1 MLLCGAPLRAV
12 RTPRSF
18 SALAMFCRPL
28 MPAAWICRTTGSTF
42 AVAGVGFVGFTNPIE
57 GQEDAFNAWYSD
69 VHLKDVL
76 KVPGIVAA
84 QRFKLS
90 DVQRDQPPFPWRYL
104 ALYEIETDDLNHT
117 LAALRERAGTSAMV
131 ISAAVAPDRV
141 GWFFQPITSKLEG

>member
-1 MLLCGAPLRAV
+1 MGMALIDRGMDGVLACGGTGA
-12 RTPRSF
+12 
-18 SALAMFCRPL
+18 RPQPKRETL
-28 MPAAWICRTTGSTF
+28 MEKHL
-42 AVAGVGFVGFTNPIE
+42 FVGFTNPVE
-57 GQEDAFNAWYSD
+57 GEEDANAWYSD

-90 DVQRDQPPFPWRYL
+90 DVQRDKPPFPWRYL

-117 LAALRERAGTSAMV
+117 LAALRDRAGTTAMA

>member
-1 MLLCGAPLRAV
+1 MEKHL
-12 RTPRSF
+12 
-18 SALAMFCRPL
+18 
-28 MPAAWICRTTGSTF
+28 
-42 AVAGVGFVGFTNPIE
+42 FVGFTNPVE
-57 GQEDAFNAWYSD
+57 GEEDAFNAWYSD

-90 DVQRDQPPFPWRYL
+90 DAQRDQPPFPWRYL

-117 LAALRERAGTSAMV
+117 LTALRDRAGTTAMV

>member
-1 MLLCGAPLRAV
+1 VALLSCGDYRAV
-12 RTPRSF
+12 EAGQVTADF
-18 SALAMFCRPL
+18 LG
-28 MPAAWICRTTGSTF
+28 MPNHREVF
-42 AVAGVGFVGFTNPIE
+42 MEKYLFVGLTNPVE

-84 QRFKLS
+84 QRFKLG

-104 ALYEIETDDLNHT
+104 ALYEIKTDDLNHT
-117 LAALRERAGTSAMV
+117 LAALRERAGTSAMA
-131 ISAAVAPDRV
+131 ISGAVAPDRV